1 MTRFMNRWQKSIPL
15 LSKIHFVRSLMID
28 DEMMVGRVFF
38 VSKENSIRGM
48 DGALRYCRCGFCKRI
63 ARNRSLALCVF
74 PSRFPLLSPSPPPP
88 VRHLVSLGSFLSSCS
103 LVPLV
108 LIVLGGDHERTTT
121 CQIIRVESEKFKKY
135 SKFNYPGEP
144 RSFEIV
150 RAANGWLKN
159 SRSTN
164 RATNF

>member
-1 MTRFMNRWQKSIPL
+1 MRKL
-15 LSKIHFVRSLMID
+15 V
-28 DEMMVGRVFF
+28 MVDRLKGKFHSRNGV
-38 VSKENSIRGM
+38 
-48 DGALRYCRCGFCKRI
+48 LRYCRCGVQVLQEDREESI
-63 ARNRSLALCVF
+63 CVF
-74 PSRFPLLSPSPPPP
+74 PSRFPLSPPSLSITRFTWFFPP
-88 VRHLVSLGSFLSSCS
+88 LLFLLFLFLLFFVRS
-103 LVPLV
+103 
-108 LIVLGGDHERTTT
+108 GDHERTTT

>member
-1 MTRFMNRWQKSIPL
+1 MARYGTVGAGFARGSRGIDPS
-15 LSKIHFVRSLMID
+15 LSV
-28 DEMMVGRVFF
+28 
-38 VSKENSIRGM
+38 
-48 DGALRYCRCGFCKRI
+48 C
-63 ARNRSLALCVF
+63 F
-74 PSRFPLLSPSPPPP
+74 PRAFLSSPPPPPP